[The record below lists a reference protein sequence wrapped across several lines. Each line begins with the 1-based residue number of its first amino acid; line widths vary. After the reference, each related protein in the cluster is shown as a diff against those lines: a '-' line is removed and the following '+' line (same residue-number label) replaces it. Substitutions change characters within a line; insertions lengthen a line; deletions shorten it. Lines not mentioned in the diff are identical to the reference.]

1 MAGNKEGGV
10 CTKKI
15 IAAIA
20 VLTMVL
26 AAGICILSS
35 ADETDA
41 ATSEIRGD
49 TTVVKVSGELTF
61 DIVFFESDSFS
72 TLEIKY
78 SAVLNNSSGNLQ
90 AGAVSPASGTLYNG
104 LPTKLTVKAPAEAG
118 KYTLVVSFT
127 EVIDDGNEI
136 KSEKSL
142 TITVVTPIKL
152 SATLTNNSNVD
163 FTDFTVYFRVDGV
176 LVDDSKN
183 TVSVRAKGTTTVSY
197 DWVTDSLSNGEHT
210 FEIVAGEENI
220 GDYRGSIIGGK
231 GKFYIGH
238 SDYGLVNI
246 LLGIM
251 LVLFAIF
258 AFYFYRKQVK
268 NYGKPKSRR

>member
-1 MAGNKEGGV
+1 M
-10 CTKKI
+10 
-15 IAAIA
+15 A

-26 AAGICILSS
+26 VAGICVLSS

-49 TTVVKVSGELTF
+49 TTVVKTGGELTF
-61 DIVFFESDSFS
+61 DIIFFESDSFS

-78 SAVLNNSSGNLQ
+78 SAVLNNSGGTSQ
-90 AGAVSPASGTLYNG
+90 SGAVSPSSGSLFNG
-104 LPTKLTVKAPAEAG
+104 VPTTLTVKAPTTPG

-127 EVIDDGNEI
+127 ETIDDEDDI

-163 FTDFTVYFRVDGV
+163 FTDFTVYFKVDGV
-176 LVDDSKN
+176 LVEDSKS
-183 TVSVRAKGTTTVSY
+183 TVSVKANAVTSVSY
-197 DWVTDSLSNGEHT
+197 DWVTDSLSNGAHT

-231 GKFYIGH
+231 GTFYVGH

-251 LVLFAIF
+251 LVLFVIF
-258 AFYFYRKQVK
+258 AIYFYRKQVK

>member
-1 MAGNKEGGV
+1 MARNKEGGV
-10 CTKKI
+10 RTKKI
-15 IAAIA
+15 IAAMA
-20 VLTMVL
+20 VLMMVL
-26 AAGICILSS
+26 VAGVCVLSS
-35 ADETDA
+35 AEETDA

-49 TTVVKVSGELTF
+49 TTVVKISGELTF
-61 DIVFFESDSFS
+61 DIIFFESDSFS
-72 TLEIKY
+72 VLELKY
-78 SAVLNNSSGNLQ
+78 SAVLNDSNGAAQS
-90 AGAVSPASGTLYNG
+90 GAVSPSSGALHNG
-104 LPTKLTVKAPAEAG
+104 LPTTLTVKAPATPG

-127 EVIDDGNEI
+127 EIIDDEDEI

-163 FTDFTVYFRVDGV
+163 FTDFTVYFKVDGV
-176 LVDDSKN
+176 LVEDSKS
-183 TVSVRAKGTTTVSY
+183 TVSVKANAVTTVSY

-220 GDYRGSIIGGK
+220 GDYRGSIIGGV
-231 GKFYIGH
+231 GTFYVGH

-251 LVLFAIF
+251 LVLFVILAI
-258 AFYFYRKQVK
+258 YFYRKQVK